1 MNYILIIVGIIICL
15 IGIGTFFN
23 TTIERLINLPGSPRF
38 KAVIATIV
46 GLILIIAGFMYQ

>member
-1 MNYILIIVGIIICL
+1 MNYILIILGIIICL

-46 GLILIIAGFMYQ
+46 GLIIIVAGFMYQ